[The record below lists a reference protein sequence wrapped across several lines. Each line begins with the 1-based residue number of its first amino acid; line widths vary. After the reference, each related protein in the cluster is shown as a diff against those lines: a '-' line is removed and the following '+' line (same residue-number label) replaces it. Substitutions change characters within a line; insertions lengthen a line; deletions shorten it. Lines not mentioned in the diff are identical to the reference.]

1 MSSPVND
8 EKDRLF
14 PVVGI
19 GASAGGLEPLEEL
32 FGNLP
37 REIDMAFIIVVHSD
51 PSHETLLPAILSRRS
66 EFEVHVATEGKT
78 LQAGCVYVCPSDSIV
93 TLSGQKLHLT
103 PRGRHRESV
112 LAIDCFFFSL
122 ASEFQNRAIAIVL
135 SGNGSDGTL
144 GLREVKAQGGIT
156 LAQDEKSAKFYSMP
170 QNAAASGYV
179 DFVLPP
185 KEIALRLQRVAK
197 HGYARSALPV
207 STAPTPE
214 PVHPRRPA
222 DPGFHELLTL
232 IRLSS
237 GIDFTQYKYGTV
249 SRRILRRMALHN
261 IETIPAF
268 CQLLRENPE
277 IGNQVAQDI
286 LIQVTQFFREPDSL
300 ALLKEKV
307 FPNLVDKRGREE
319 AIRVWVPGCSSGEEV
334 YSILIALT
342 EFLEENDL
350 RFPVQFFGTDLSE
363 TAITKARSATYVPN
377 IVNDV
382 SPERLQRFFTKTGIG
397 YEINKSLRDLCV
409 FAKHN
414 VVSDPPFGKLDLI
427 TCRNVLI
434 YLESSLQQRALSIF
448 HYALKPQGILL
459 LGNAETVGGVA
470 ELYSALDPQ
479 HRIYAKKPIAS
490 RLYFDFVGAHQTADK
505 ISISSPSASLGESA
519 SKGIQMQRDAD
530 RYLMAE
536 FVPAGVL
543 VDDQLEL
550 VQFRGKT
557 SEFFEPSPGFASL
570 QLLNM
575 LKSNLVADVKSAI
588 ELSRKQKGPVRKE
601 NLSGALD
608 GSAKRLALEVIPMAL
623 PSTGDRYFILL
634 FEDMDLPQSKASKR
648 RRDAKR
654 LSQPKNE
661 PSKEL
666 ESVLAELA
674 STKDYLQA
682 IKEEKES
689 ANEEL
694 RAANEEVMSSN
705 EELQSTN
712 EELHSAKEELQS
724 TNEEL
729 LTVNDELKV
738 RNQDLSHLNDDLTNL
753 FNSSNSAM
761 VLLTRD
767 LKVRRLTPL
776 AESLLRLLPGD
787 VGRSI
792 GDFNIEIKGLQKM
805 LLEVISTA
813 VAVELEIEN
822 AQGTWYCVQMKP
834 YRTRDGRVDGAVL
847 LFTDITKMKTS
858 LIYSEAVE
866 SIYAH
871 PLVVLGGDLRVKRAN
886 KKFYEVFSATPRDT
900 ENRFIYDLGNEQ
912 WNIPELRELLEKV
925 LSQNSEITNFKVSH
939 RFPKIG
945 QRTMNLSAR
954 RLFYQDRATETILLS
969 IETLDVQ

>member
-1 MSSPVND
+1 MPSPSSEESEP
-8 EKDRLF
+8 LF

-32 FGNLP
+32 FGNLSP
-37 REIDMAFIIVVHSD
+37 ETGMAFVIVVHSD
-51 PSHETLLPAILSRRS
+51 PSHETLLPAILTRRTG
-66 EFEVHVATEGKT
+66 FQVHIAKEGKS
-78 LQAGCVYVCPSDSIV
+78 LKPKCVYVCPSDSIV
-93 TLSGQKLHLT
+93 TIANQKLHLT
-103 PRGRHRESV
+103 PRSRHREAV

-122 ASEFQNRAIAIVL
+122 AAEFQNRAVAIVL

-179 DFVLPP
+179 DFVLPA
-185 KEIALRLQRVAK
+185 KEIALRLERVAR
-197 HGYARSALPV
+197 HGYVRSAPHALVVETAQKPAPV
-207 STAPTPE
+207 SPD
-214 PVHPRRPA
+214 R
-222 DPGFHELLTL
+222 GFQELLGI
-232 IRLSS
+232 IRKSS
-237 GIDFTQYKYGTV
+237 GIDFSQYKYGTV

-261 IETIPAF
+261 IETIPDF
-268 CQLLRENPE
+268 CRLLKESPE
-277 IGNQVAQDI
+277 IANQVAQDI
-286 LIQVTQFFREPDSL
+286 LIQVTKFFREPESL
-300 ALLKEKV
+300 ALLQEKV
-307 FPNLVDKRGREE
+307 FPNLVAQRGREDT
-319 AIRVWVPGCSSGEEV
+319 IRVWVPGCSSGEEV
-334 YSILIALT
+334 YSILITLT
-342 EFLEENDL
+342 EFLEKNGL
-350 RFPVQFFGTDLSE
+350 RFPIQFFGTDLSE
-363 TAITKARSATYVPN
+363 SAITKARSAVYVEN
-377 IVNDV
+377 IAADV
-382 SPERLQRFFTKTGIG
+382 SPERLQRFFSKSSGS

-434 YLESSLQQRALSIF
+434 YLEASLQQRALSIF
-448 HYALKPQGILL
+448 HYALKPEGILL

-470 ELYSALDPQ
+470 ELYTSLDPQ
-479 HRIYAKKPIAS
+479 HRIYTKKAITS

-505 ISISSPSASLGESA
+505 ISIASPNASLGESA

-530 RYLMAE
+530 RYLLAE

-543 VDDQLEL
+543 VNDQMEL

-557 SEFFEPSPGFASL
+557 SPYFEPSPGFASL

-575 LKSNLVADVKSAI
+575 LKGALVADVKAAI
-588 ELSRKQKGPVRKE
+588 ETARKQKAPVRKE
-601 NLSGALD
+601 NLNVSLKGD
-608 GSAKRLALEVIPMAL
+608 IKNLALEVIPMPL
-623 PSTGDRYFILL
+623 PSTGERYFILL
-634 FEDMDLPQSKASKR
+634 FEDMDAPLYKPSKR
-648 RRDAKR
+648 RREAKGS
-654 LSQPKNE
+654 LQLKEADSQ
-661 PSKEL
+661 EL
-666 ESVLAELA
+666 AAVQAELT

-682 IKEEKES
+682 MKEEKES

-738 RNQDLSHLNDDLTNL
+738 RNLDLSQLNDDLTNL

-767 LKVRRLTPL
+767 LRVRRFTPL
-776 AESLLRLLPGD
+776 AETLLRLLPGD
-787 VGRSI
+787 IGRSI
-792 GDFNIEIKGLQKM
+792 GDFNIEIKGLRKM
-805 LLEVISTA
+805 LLDVIATTTP
-813 VAVELEIEN
+813 VDLETEN
-822 AQGTWYCVQMKP
+822 AQGAWYAVQMKP

-847 LFTDITKMKTS
+847 IFTDITKMKTS

-900 ENRFIYDLGNEQ
+900 ENRFIYDLGHSQ

-925 LSQNSEITNFKVSH
+925 LPQNSEIACFKVTQSL
-939 RFPKIG
+939 PGLGK
-945 QRTMNLSAR
+945 RTMNLSAR
-954 RLFYQDRATETILLS
+954 RLFYRDQATETILLA
-969 IETLDVQ
+969 IELVEN